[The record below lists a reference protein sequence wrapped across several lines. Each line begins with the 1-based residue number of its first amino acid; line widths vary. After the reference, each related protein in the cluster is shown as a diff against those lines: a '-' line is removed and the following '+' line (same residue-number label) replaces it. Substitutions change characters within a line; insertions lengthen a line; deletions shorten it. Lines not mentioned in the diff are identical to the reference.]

1 MSDLKKIIL
10 LIADENQLR
19 QAVRMQES
27 MGREKDR
34 CFVYEAGSPYEEYK
48 EKEVL
53 YITDSEKVMRKLQGH
68 NRYTAALLH
77 DNNQEEDFFGVPYAI
92 TDIGEQT
99 FASLEKAYLRL
110 SGQPWTV
117 METARCIIREMTV
130 DDVDSFYKI
139 YEEPAITRYME
150 NLYED
155 REEEKEYTKEY
166 IEKIYGFYG
175 YGLWTIVDKGSGEI
189 MGRAGLSW
197 REGFP
202 VPELGFVIASPYQR
216 RGYAYEVCSA
226 IVAYGREE
234 LGFGQIQALICKEN
248 TASISLCSK
257 LGFVYRDTVE
267 DKGQLYQRY
276 VM

>member
-19 QAVRMQES
+19 QAVRMQDG

-34 CFVYEAGSPYEEYK
+34 CFVYEAGSPYEECK
-48 EKEVL
+48 EKGIL
-53 YITDSEKVMRKLQGH
+53 YITDSEKVLRELQCH

-77 DNNQEEDFFGVPYAI
+77 ENNKEEDFFGVPYAI

-110 SGQPWTV
+110 SNQPWTI

-155 REEEKEYTKEY
+155 REEEREYTKEY

-175 YGLWTIVDKGSGEI
+175 YGLWTIVDKGSNEI

-197 REGFP
+197 REGFS
-202 VPELGFVIASPYQR
+202 VPELGFVIALPYQR

-234 LGFGQIQALICKEN
+234 LGFGQIQALIRKEN
-248 TASISLCSK
+248 TASVSLCSK